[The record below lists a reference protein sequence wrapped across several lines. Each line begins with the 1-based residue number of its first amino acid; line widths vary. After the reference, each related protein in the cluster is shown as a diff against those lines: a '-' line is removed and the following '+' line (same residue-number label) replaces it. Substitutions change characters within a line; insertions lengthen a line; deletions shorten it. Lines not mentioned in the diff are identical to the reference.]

1 MKSECDPIRDLIADS
16 ISGTLAPAQARPLD
30 EHLRGC
36 PACRS
41 YAEALGREGR
51 LLGQLVGGVATD
63 MRGRKEQLVQ
73 VLSCHLSKRVNDPMG
88 WRRIMNSRIAR
99 LTAAAVVVLAAALGF
114 SLLERSSTPVYGMTE
129 VLELID
135 QAKTLHIQGWRIGRR
150 SSPPEDVRLPFEYWY
165 DLENGRHRLEYTN
178 VDRDDGAVR
187 KDFEVCDGQYV
198 MRSTMSR
205 QPVGQR
211 AHPIIVFERV
221 DPNHTTIIPWLNE
234 YRQFRQVEGFVKI
247 GEDTLEGRK
256 FDIWQGEYTY
266 GVGDLVARHR
276 LQVWLSPI
284 TAAVGAIK
292 HWREQGEYQWK
303 QTSEYTRF
311 ERNVPLAPELFRTEP
326 PATGYEIQTSKETA
340 TVPIRRNWLEE
351 DLYEDTRFRY
361 ASLNYRLWPAFVLP
375 DGSLLAGYRSV
386 DGLESRDQSKYFQ
399 GLLMGGPLA
408 KLPVEVYA
416 LSPEPNTRNVSFI
429 GFHLAYTQ
437 KGMGDDRRW
446 FEWILYVPNGEPPEP
461 EAVYYYRIQYRVNVQ
476 RTEDAEIR
484 NKQVAL
490 PDPQKI
496 ETEADFDRLVLGAMA
511 ERNDGAS
518 APEQVTYASVLQ
530 MAQQIRALLTK

>member
-1 MKSECDPIRDLIADS
+1 MRS
-16 ISGTLAPAQARPLD
+16 IGYVKVFFRNARIETSPAGDQVVLTDAL
-30 EHLRGC
+30 
-36 PACRS
+36 
-41 YAEALGREGR
+41 EA
-51 LLGQLVGGVATD
+51 GGLTI
-63 MRGRKEQLVQ
+63 K
-73 VLSCHLSKRVNDPMG
+73 KRAAPMG
-88 WRRIMNSRIAR
+88 PSVRRFIMHSRTAKM
-99 LTAAAVVVLAAALGF
+99 TAAAIVVLVAVLGVY
-114 SLLERSSTPVYGMTE
+114 LLEKSSTPVYGMTE

-178 VDRDDGAVR
+178 LNTDGTVR
-187 KDFEVCDGQYV
+187 SDFEVCDGQYI
-198 MRSTMSR
+198 MRSNLGR
-205 QPVGQR
+205 QPVGQKAPR
-211 AHPIIVFERV
+211 IIEFEKV
-221 DPNHTTIIPWLNE
+221 DPNRKTIVPWLNE
-234 YRQFRQVEGFVKI
+234 RRQLRRVEGFSRI
-247 GEDTLEGRK
+247 GQETLGGER
-256 FDIWQGEYTY
+256 FDLWQGEYTS
-266 GVGDLVARHR
+266 GVGDHVARLR
-276 LQVWLSPI
+276 LQVWLSPV
-284 TAAVGAIK
+284 TAAVGAVK
-292 HWREQGEYQWK
+292 QWK
-303 QTSEYTRF
+303 EQEENRWKQNLEYTRF
-311 ERNVPLAPELFRTEP
+311 ERNVPLPTELFVTEP
-326 PATGYEIQTSKETA
+326 PARGYEIQNSKETA
-340 TVPIRRNWLEE
+340 VVPTRRNWFEE

-416 LSPEPNTRNVSFI
+416 LSPEPNTRNVLFI

-437 KGMGDDRRW
+437 KGTGEDRRW
-446 FEWILYVPNGEPPEP
+446 FEWILYVPNGEPPKP